1 MHTGRQRHPHRPI
14 STSIPPD
21 NDIDTVRCAW
31 AMIVAGDANYP
42 SAACNGMDIRA
53 EGRCTFSGHCP
64 LRKKLVSDIPEN
76 HLRDIRHQPQRRT
89 CARQAEKKQNKKRE
103 AQQRPLPNPPQGSK
117 SYNKPHLN
125 HLQGQGVPSNR
136 LKHSKKGLPPLG
148 EGWGGALGVPGWGF
162 LVIST

>member
-31 AMIVAGDANYP
+31 AMIVAGDANHP

-53 EGRCTFSGHCP
+53 EGCCTFSGHCP
-64 LRKKLVSDIPEN
+64 QRKKLVSDIPEN

-89 CARQAEKKQNKKRE
+89 CPWQAEKEQNKKKR
-103 AQQRPLPNPPQGSK
+103 SHK
-117 SYNKPHLN
+117 KPHSN
-125 HLQGQGVPSNR
+125 HLQGQGVSSNR

-148 EGWGGALGVPGWGF
+148 EGWGGALGVLGWGF
-162 LVIST
+162 QLYST